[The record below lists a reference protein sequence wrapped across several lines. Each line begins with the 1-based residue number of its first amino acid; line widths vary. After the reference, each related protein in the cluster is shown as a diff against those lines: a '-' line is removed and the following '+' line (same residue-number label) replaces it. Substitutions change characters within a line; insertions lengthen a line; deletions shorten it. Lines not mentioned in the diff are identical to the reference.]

1 MAISKHP
8 NQPATPFPATL
19 VAATKIN
26 DYYWEMLFV
35 PTIFAICTH
44 PRDFTHPRDR
54 IPYENTIS
62 M

>member
-1 MAISKHP
+1 MMFEF
-8 NQPATPFPATL
+8 QVQL
-19 VAATKIN
+19 WLLYKIIR
-26 DYYWEMLFV
+26 EMLFV

-44 PRDFTHPRDR
+44 PRDFTHPHDR